1 MKIKVLNTGS
11 KGNGYVLT
19 DAANESLVI
28 EAGVSAALVSAN
40 SERLVGCI
48 YSHEHTDHCGQLAA
62 IQNIVNVYDLPDMWQ
77 RYTIGDYNVIPFPV
91 LHDVP
96 NKGYIIANKVEKKV
110 VFFATDLI
118 YNTAVKPY
126 YQELFKRCELLRFDL
141 IMIESNYNEYEF
153 KMSVQ
158 GGSDV
163 WGAKNHLSNRE
174 CARFLSHI
182 CDRNAIQNIML
193 LHGSNRIGR
202 GVKEKKDPIL
212 RLLPKAQITIANKGV
227 SLEI

>member
-1 MKIKVLNTGS
+1 MKIKVLGSGS
-11 KGNGYVLT
+11 KGNGYVFT
-19 DAANESLVI
+19 DVAGESLIV
-28 EAGVSAALVSAN
+28 EAGCTATSVSAN

-48 YSHEHTDHCGQLAA
+48 YSHEHNDHAGHLPAM
-62 IQNIVNVYDLPDMWQ
+62 QNIVNVYDLPEYWQ
-77 RYTIGDYNVIPFPV
+77 KYTIGNYNVIAFPV
-91 LHDVP
+91 LHNVD
-96 NKGYIIANKVEKKV
+96 NKGFVIANRLEKKV

-126 YQELFKRCELLRFDL
+126 YSELFSFCQPLKFDL

-182 CDRNAIQNIML
+182 CDRNSIQNIML

-212 RLLPKAQITIANKGV
+212 KLLPKAQITIANKGI